1 MTTKTRI
8 SHRLTVAFAAT
19 VLSAGMA
26 ACSASADER
35 GNTSGLSEATN
46 KPPCSLLSGWER
58 SYCQEDR

>member
-8 SHRLTVAFAAT
+8 GRRLTVAFAAT
-19 VLSAGMA
+19 VLSAGMS
-26 ACSASADER
+26 ACSASAHER
-35 GNTSGLSEATN
+35 GNTSGLAEATN